1 MPDTIEHVTPHDAV
15 SIRWGILGAGGIAGL
30 VGPEIAAEPGNEV
43 VAVGARDLDRATR
56 LAHTVGA
63 PRSYGSYAELVADP
77 DVDIVYITTTPAQH
91 HEQALLALRAGKPVL
106 AEKPF
111 AVNAREA
118 REVVAEARAR
128 QLFCMDGMWMRLNP
142 LIIQAQQI
150 ARSGRIGELISVHA
164 DLSHLFEYDPKH
176 RVYDLA
182 AGGGALLDLGVY
194 PATFA
199 WLFLGRPDTV
209 EAIGALAPTGT
220 DASVA
225 MQWAY
230 QDGRFAQISCTTRG
244 TNPLTGLVAGTNGWI
259 SIGGRVHRAP
269 FITVHDESGDEVL
282 RQTIK
287 GAGFNHEIA
296 EVARCL
302 RAGEAESPRVP
313 LDETIAILDVLDS
326 ARAQLGVRYP
336 ADEVGAELPT

>member
-1 MPDTIEHVTPHDAV
+1 VTQHDAV
-15 SIRWGILGAGGIAGL
+15 SIRWGILGAGGIAGV
-30 VGPEIAAEPGNEV
+30 VGPEIAAEPGNDV
-43 VAVGARDLDRATR
+43 VAVAARDLDRATR
-56 LAHTVGA
+56 LAHAVGA

-77 DVDIVYITTTPAQH
+77 DIDLVYITTTPGQH
-91 HEQALLALRAGKPVL
+91 YEHALLALRAGKPVL
-106 AEKPF
+106 VEKPF
-111 AVNAREA
+111 TVNAREA

-128 QLFCMDGMWMRLNP
+128 QLFCMEGMWMRLNP
-142 LIIQAQQI
+142 LIIRAQQI
-150 ARSGRIGELISVHA
+150 AVSGRIGALISVHA
-164 DLSHLFEYDPKH
+164 DLSHLFEFDPKH

-199 WLFLGRPDTV
+199 WLFLGRPDIIQT
-209 EAIGALAPTGT
+209 IGALSPTGT

-225 MQWAY
+225 MQWGY
-230 QDGRFAQISCTTRG
+230 PGGRFAQISCSAQG
-244 TNPLTGLVAGTNGWI
+244 TNPLTGLVAGTAGWI

-287 GAGFNHEIA
+287 AGGFNHEIA

-302 RAGEAESPRVP
+302 RAGELESPRVP
-313 LDETIAILDVLDS
+313 LDETIAILDVLDG

-336 ADEVGAELPT
+336 ADEG

>member
-1 MPDTIEHVTPHDAV
+1 VTQHDAV
-15 SIRWGILGAGGIAGL
+15 SIRWGILGAGGIAAL

-43 VAVGARDLDRATR
+43 VAVGARDPGRAAQ
-56 LAHTVGA
+56 LARAVGA
-63 PRSYGSYAELVADP
+63 ARSYGSYAELVADP
-77 DVDIVYITTTPAQH
+77 DVDLIYIATTPAQH
-91 HEQALLALRAGKPVL
+91 HEQALMALRAGKPLLV
-106 AEKPF
+106 EKPF
-111 AVNAREA
+111 TVNAREA

-128 QLFCMDGMWMRLNP
+128 ELFCMEGMWMRLNP
-142 LIIQAQQI
+142 LIIRAQQI
-150 ARSGRIGELISVHA
+150 ALSGRIGELISVQA
-164 DLSHLFEYDPKH
+164 DLWHLFEFDPKH
-176 RVYDLA
+176 RVYDLG
-182 AGGGALLDLGVY
+182 AGSGALLDLGVY

-199 WLFLGRPDTV
+199 WLFVGRPDTLQ
-209 EAIGALAPTGT
+209 ATGALAPTGT

-225 MQWAY
+225 MQWGY
-230 QDGRFAQISCTTRG
+230 RDGRFAQISCSTQG
-244 TNPLTGLVAGTNGWI
+244 SNPLTGLVAGTKGWI

-302 RAGEAESPRVP
+302 RFGAAESPLVP

-336 ADEVGAELPT
+336 ADEVSTVPPA